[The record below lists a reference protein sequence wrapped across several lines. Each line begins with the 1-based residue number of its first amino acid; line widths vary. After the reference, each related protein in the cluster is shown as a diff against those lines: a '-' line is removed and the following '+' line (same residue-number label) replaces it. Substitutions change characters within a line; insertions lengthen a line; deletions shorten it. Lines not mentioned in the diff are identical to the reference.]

1 MNGGCELY
9 WSKTKLKYDSLD
21 IMPVFCLYHVVK
33 IGLKRNCRRFSDPK
47 YGAGCRLFRLYGLK
61 VGLIVFFLKIM
72 YS

>member
-33 IGLKRNCRRFSDPK
+33 IGLKRNFRRFSDPK
-47 YGAGCRLFRLYGLK
+47 
-61 VGLIVFFLKIM
+61 
-72 YS
+72 